1 MRPVT
6 HKPKSALPQPDADA
20 TALSDTELLDTTTVP
35 ETQLQ
40 GDSFLAPL
48 DDSESDFSASESQ
61 ARKKRKKQSGAAKD
75 VVAAAPVAVAG
86 MNEKEKEV
94 GPIKKAAKKISAT
107 AHANFKKLKIKNQ
120 NSKAGGRR
128 FGRR

>member
-1 MRPVT
+1 VRPVT
-6 HKPKSALPQPDADA
+6 HKS
-20 TALSDTELLDTTTVP
+20 TALQHSGTKAAPESNTEAPDTSTVP

-40 GDSFLAPL
+40 EDAFLAPL
-48 DDSESDFSASESQ
+48 DDSESDFSASETQ
-61 ARKKRKKQSGAAKD
+61 AKKKQKKQLGASKI
-75 VVAAAPVAVAG
+75 VAAAET
-86 MNEKEKEV
+86 MEKEKED
-94 GPIKKAAKKISAT
+94 GPVKKAAKKISAT